1 MAMKTD
7 EGHEEYL
14 SMNSQK
20 AHKKKLEINK

>member
-1 MAMKTD
+1 MKTD
-7 EGHEEYL
+7 EGHEEYF